1 MRIARSSASRRSRRV
16 KSSRPITPPGFGW
29 RSGANGAPTSQPLP
43 SGGERTLPSPWGS
56 RLASPSTSGSVRLHG
71 VAAQRRRPMAHRVLV
86 ADDLSPAAIDL
97 LRSRGIEPDVRV
109 GLPPEALAKALGD
122 ADGLL
127 IRSATRVTAGL
138 LEAAPR
144 LRVIGRA
151 GVGVDNVDLEA
162 ATRRGVLV
170 VNTPGGSSV
179 AVAELALGLL
189 LAVVRQVVTATVS
202 LKAGRWEKKRFQG
215 RELAGKTLGVVGV
228 GNVGSALVTR
238 AQAMGMKVVAYDP
251 FIAPDAAARIGARL
265 VELDALWR
273 AADVVSLTVALAEAL
288 RSGHL
293 GGAAFDVFAE
303 EPPAPDH
310 PLLALD
316 NFVCTPHLGA
326 STEEAQ
332 SAVAMAVAAQVASFL
347 VDGVVQNAVNAP
359 GLPKEVLERL
369 GPYLPLAERLGHLA
383 AQLAAGGLAEV
394 EVEVAGEL
402 ASSPTRPLAARV
414 LVGLLRGFLDVP
426 VNEVNA
432 AAVAR
437 ERGIALREIRS
448 EGPQDYASLVSVTLR
463 GQGTEVRVGG
473 TVYGKRDPRIVR
485 IGDHRVEGVPE
496 GHAILCENEDRPG
509 VVGNLGSA
517 LGAEG
522 VNIARISLSRRDD
535 RGIAFS
541 FVNIDQPAS
550 PALQARIR
558 GLPHV
563 RWLKAIS
570 F

>member
-1 MRIARSSASRRSRRV
+1 
-16 KSSRPITPPGFGW
+16 
-29 RSGANGAPTSQPLP
+29 
-43 SGGERTLPSPWGS
+43 
-56 RLASPSTSGSVRLHG
+56 
-71 VAAQRRRPMAHRVLV
+71 MAHRVLV
-86 ADDLSPAAIDL
+86 ADDLSPQAIDL

-109 GLPPEALAKALGD
+109 GLPPAALAHALGD
-122 ADGLL
+122 AEGLL
-127 IRSATRVTAGL
+127 IRSATRVTAEL

-189 LAVVRQVVTATVS
+189 LAVVRQIVTATGS

-215 RELAGKTLGVVGV
+215 RELAGKTLGVVGI

-265 VELDALWR
+265 VELDALWG
-273 AADVVSLTVALAEAL
+273 AADVISLHVPLTEQTRNLVDRGVLARMRKGAILLNCARGGLVDELALAEAL

-303 EPPAPDH
+303 EPPAADH
-310 PLLALD
+310 PLLGLD

-432 AAVAR
+432 PAVAR

-485 IGDHRVEGVPE
+485 IGDFRVEGVPE

>member
-1 MRIARSSASRRSRRV
+1 
-16 KSSRPITPPGFGW
+16 
-29 RSGANGAPTSQPLP
+29 
-43 SGGERTLPSPWGS
+43 
-56 RLASPSTSGSVRLHG
+56 
-71 VAAQRRRPMAHRVLV
+71 MAHRVLV
-86 ADDLSPAAIDL
+86 ADDLSPEAIDL
-97 LRSRGIEPDVRV
+97 LRARGLEPDVRV
-109 GLPPEALAKALGD
+109 GLSPEALVGAVGD

-127 IRSATRVTAGL
+127 IRSATRVTAAL
-138 LEAAPR
+138 IDAAPR

-189 LAVVRQVVTATVS
+189 LAVVRQIVPATGS
-202 LKAGRWEKKRFQG
+202 LRSGRWEKKRFQG
-215 RELAGKTLGVVGV
+215 RELAGRTLGVVGI
-228 GNVGSALVTR
+228 GNVGSALVSR
-238 AQAMGMKVVAYDP
+238 AQAMGMKVIAYDP
-251 FIAPDAAARIGARL
+251 FIAPEAAARMGARL
-265 VELDALWR
+265 VELDALWG
-273 AADVVSLTVALAEAL
+273 AADVVSLHVPLTEQTRNVVDRAVLARMRKGAILLNCARGGLVDEEALAEEL
-288 RSGHL
+288 RSGRL
-293 GGAAFDVFAE
+293 GGAAFDVFAQ
-303 EPPAPDH
+303 EPPPPDH
-310 PLLALD
+310 PLLKLD

-332 SAVAMAVAAQVASFL
+332 SAVALAVASQVASFL

-359 GLPKEVLERL
+359 GLPREVLERL
-369 GPYLPLAERLGHLA
+369 GPYLPLAEKLGLLA
-383 AQLAAGGLAEV
+383 AQLAAGGLGEV

-402 ASSPTRPLAARV
+402 AASPTRPLAARA

-432 AAVAR
+432 PAVAR

-448 EGPQDYASLVSVTLR
+448 EEPQDYASLLGVTLR
-463 GQGTEVRVGG
+463 GQGSEVRVAG
-473 TVYGKRDPRIVR
+473 TVYGKRDARVVR
-485 IGDHRVEGVPE
+485 IGEFRVEGVPE
-496 GHAILCENEDRPG
+496 GNAILCENEDRPG
-509 VVGNLGSA
+509 VVGNLGAA

-541 FVNIDQPAS
+541 FVNVDQPAS
-550 PALQARIR
+550 PALLARIR
-558 GLPHV
+558 SLPHV

>member
-16 KSSRPITPPGFGW
+16 KSSRPITPPG
-29 RSGANGAPTSQPLP
+29 SGGAPVLTAPPHPGRSPAGGSERFRPLGAPASRRLPGRGAFDYMKSQP
-43 SGGERTLPSPWGS
+43 SGGD
-56 RLASPSTSGSVRLHG
+56 
-71 VAAQRRRPMAHRVLV
+71 PMAHRVLV
-86 ADDLSPAAIDL
+86 ADDLSPEAIDL

-109 GLPPEALAKALGD
+109 GLQPAALARALGD
-122 ADGLL
+122 AEGLL
-127 IRSATRVTAGL
+127 IRSATRVTAEL

-189 LAVVRQVVTATVS
+189 LAVVRPVVTATVR
-202 LKAGRWEKKRFQG
+202 LRAGRWETRRFQG

-265 VELDALWR
+265 VELDALWG
-273 AADVVSLTVALAEAL
+273 AADVISLHVPLTEQTRNLVDRGVLARMRKGAILLNCARGGLVDELALAEAL

-303 EPPAPDH
+303 EPPAADH
-310 PLLALD
+310 PLLGLD

-394 EVEVAGEL
+394 EVEV
-402 ASSPTRPLAARV
+402 
-414 LVGLLRGFLDVP
+414 
-426 VNEVNA
+426 
-432 AAVAR
+432 
-437 ERGIALREIRS
+437 
-448 EGPQDYASLVSVTLR
+448 
-463 GQGTEVRVGG
+463 
-473 TVYGKRDPRIVR
+473 
-485 IGDHRVEGVPE
+485 
-496 GHAILCENEDRPG
+496 
-509 VVGNLGSA
+509 
-517 LGAEG
+517 
-522 VNIARISLSRRDD
+522 
-535 RGIAFS
+535 
-541 FVNIDQPAS
+541 
-550 PALQARIR
+550 
-558 GLPHV
+558 
-563 RWLKAIS
+563 
-570 F
+570 